1 MLSVINKNVLKLLF
15 ADNKMCVNCCL
26 LTTKYSENNNSEN
39 KQQYEKDFNDNDCAC
54 ADYRS

>member
-15 ADNKMCVNCCL
+15 EDNKMCVNCCL

-39 KQQYEKDFNDNDCAC
+39 KQQYEKD
-54 ADYRS
+54 